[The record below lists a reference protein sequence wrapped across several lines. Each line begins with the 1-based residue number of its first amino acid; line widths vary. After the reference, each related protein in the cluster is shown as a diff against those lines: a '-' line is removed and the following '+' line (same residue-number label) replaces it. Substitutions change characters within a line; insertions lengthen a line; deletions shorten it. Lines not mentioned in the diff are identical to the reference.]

1 MGIRLRREVAR
12 RHPMGA
18 GPEEVRAAQAAALA
32 AVDSAADLAAVE
44 ALRIDWLG
52 RKAGRITALMK
63 TIPTLPPAERGPFG
77 QAVNELK
84 TAVAERLDAR
94 KAALEAVKPRRPGVD
109 VTMPG
114 RRMELGRLH
123 PITLAA
129 REMVEIFG
137 RLGFETVE
145 GPEVEDEWHN
155 FVGLNIPPEHPAR
168 DPLDNYYLGDKV
180 LLRTQT
186 STVQIRIM
194 ENRKPPVRVIAP
206 GRVYRPDTVDA
217 GHSNMFHQLEGLW
230 GEKGVT
236 FSDLKSTLAMF
247 ARAFY
252 GPQVKTRFQPSY
264 FPFTEPSAE
273 MYLSCLICGGDGCP
287 ACKRTGWIEVL
298 GCGMVDPNVFRAV
311 GYDPEEVT
319 GLAFGMGIDR
329 QAMLKYKINDI
340 RLLFENDV
348 RFLRQF

>member
-1 MGIRLRREVAR
+1 MEGLPDVQALCREVLAR
-12 RHPMGA
+12 ID
-18 GPEEVRAAQAAALA
+18 AAADAAALE
-32 AVDSAADLAAVE
+32 AV
-44 ALRIDWLG
+44 RIEWLG

-63 TIPTLPPAERGPFG
+63 QIPALPPPERGPFG

-84 TAVAERLDAR
+84 TAVTEQLAAR
-94 KAALEAVKPRRPGVD
+94 QAALEASTPKHLGVD

-114 RRMELGRLH
+114 RRLEIGRLH
-123 PITLAA
+123 PITQAT

-137 RLGFETVE
+137 RLGFEVVE

-168 DPLDNYYLGDKV
+168 DPLDNYYLKDHV

-186 STVQIRIM
+186 STVQIRVM
-194 ENRKPPVRVIAP
+194 EHRKPPVRVIAP

-230 GEKGVT
+230 VEEGVT
-236 FSDLKSTLAMF
+236 FADLKSVLAMF
-247 ARAFY
+247 ARAFF
-252 GPQVKTRFQPSY
+252 GPTVKTRFQPSY

-273 MYLSCLICGGDGCP
+273 MYVSCLLCGGAGCA
-287 ACKRTGWIEVL
+287 ACKRTGWIEIL
-298 GCGMVDPNVFRAV
+298 GCGMVAPNVFEAV
-311 GYDPEEVT
+311 GYDPEKVT
-319 GLAFGMGIDR
+319 GFAFGMGIDR
-329 QAMLKYKINDI
+329 QAMLKYGVRDI
-340 RLLFENDV
+340 RLFFDNDL